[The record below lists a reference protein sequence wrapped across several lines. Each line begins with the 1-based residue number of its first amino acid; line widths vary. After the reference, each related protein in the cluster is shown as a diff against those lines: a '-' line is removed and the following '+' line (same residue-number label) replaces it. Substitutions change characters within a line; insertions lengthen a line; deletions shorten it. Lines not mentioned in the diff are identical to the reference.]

1 MTDKVE
7 HQTVLL
13 DEAITALVA
22 RPEGCYVDGTFGRG
36 GHTQAILSRLSDS
49 GAVMAIDKDPAAQD
63 CAEQT
68 FGDDSR
74 FEFVRGSFAE
84 QIGRAHV

>member
-1 MTDKVE
+1 MADKVE

-49 GAVMAIDKDPAAQD
+49 GAVMAIDKDPAA
-63 CAEQT
+63 
-68 FGDDSR
+68 
-74 FEFVRGSFAE
+74 
-84 QIGRAHV
+84 HL